1 MKPDA
6 SGNYFEF
13 AIDMMVSTHP
23 LAEKVRGVVA
33 GIHGCVRLVLVCF
46 ARKFY
51 WLMLANSLSF
61 RCAMKGDGQGQ
72 TCF

>member
-23 LAEKVRGVVA
+23 LAEKIRGVVA
-33 GIHGCVRLVLVCF
+33 GIHGCVRLALVCF
-46 ARKFY
+46 AQIMFINARKFTQ
-51 WLMLANSLSF
+51 F
-61 RCAMKGDGQGQ
+61 
-72 TCF
+72 